1 MNLSRDTRRNAL
13 QALYQFDCGSSTDDE
28 HVRASLDCSTDD
40 DSGIPGGIGEE
51 ADRQRGYELAQSVW
65 LRKAEADEQ
74 VAALTPEW
82 PIHRQPIIDRNV
94 LRMGW
99 YEIVSECTPPK
110 VAINEAIEL
119 AREYSTTQSPLFVNG
134 VLDKIYHDL
143 RAEPVD
149 DLPETT
155 LESTLEPAPESA
167 PEPTPESAPEPTPES
182 APESAPESTLGTD
195 VEH

>member
-28 HVRASLDCSTDD
+28 HVRSSLDCSTDD

-51 ADRQRGYELAQSVW
+51 ADRQQGYELAQSIW
-65 LRKAEADEQ
+65 LRKDEADEQ

-149 DLPETT
+149 DAPEII
-155 LESTLEPAPESA
+155 LESTTESATESASESATEPASESA
-167 PEPTPESAPEPTPES
+167 TEPTTESTPESS
-182 APESAPESTLGTD
+182 LGTD